1 MNEPL
6 QEGGFSPAVRL
17 TTREKSKPRTDK
29 AQCVPSLSP
38 LCRPCTAAAA
48 PLSALGCPLVYGPR
62 ASLVRAGDIQGH
74 FADLLK
80 TPRLIQAGRLHGRRE
95 NREIDEL
102 TAHCATLTRQLEDA
116 RAEVESLKAS
126 GAAGAG
132 GKKAEKAVQKEMDA
146 LAKKVRR
153 GWPCW
158 PCFASAWEVVT
169 PCPLGGMTGQDITD
183 SGAMASQVR
192 RLEEDRD
199 AAVAA
204 KDALAAKVSAL
215 ESSLATDARLVKLNA
230 DLDTERTR
238 GASLAGKLRTAQ
250 EESAA
255 FSRRL
260 AQIEKGAETTAEMQ
274 MNRQK
279 KEYNEK
285 VSKLESMV
293 ASLEQVRPHGAFALA
308 QPDLAP
314 PPTGQVPPRRP
325 RQILQDQAGVASRHE
340 RRERGPLTRQ
350 RAQTGPARGPQRLP
364 RARDAAL
371 LEASTGR
378 RGVGQA
384 LR

>member
-29 AQCVPSLSP
+29 AQ
-38 LCRPCTAAAA
+38 
-48 PLSALGCPLVYGPR
+48 
-62 ASLVRAGDIQGH
+62 
-74 FADLLK
+74 
-80 TPRLIQAGRLHGRRE
+80 LIQAGRLHGRRE

-146 LAKKVRR
+146 LAKK
-153 GWPCW
+153 
-158 PCFASAWEVVT
+158 
-169 PCPLGGMTGQDITD
+169 
-183 SGAMASQVR
+183 VR

-325 RQILQDQAGVASRHE
+325 RQILQDQAG
-340 RRERGPLTRQ
+340 
-350 RAQTGPARGPQRLP
+350 PARGPQRLP